1 MSINLQK
8 YDNLGSFEEI
18 VFLLDKVL
26 IDGKQKKISDTKK
39 FCIDHSR
46 EFAYCFEG
54 LTELLRFLSMIK
66 ITDSK
71 VRSELNEFEIKK
83 ITSSKVEFCK
93 STVLPLFKKL
103 SEHDILND
111 FLDNKEIE
119 YDANNDSI
127 VIKNNLVPLK
137 FCGLRNFL
145 LNISFFEP
153 HRDSLNLLLINPI
166 FQKLFEN
173 EVIPLLNKIDY
184 EGSRSKNKL
193 TLEDLKNIQQI
204 LESLGYEVE
213 QFVLEYEKNRL
224 KNHQK
229 RDRIKLISGIDTSA
243 GYDIVSF
250 KSLES
255 NDIDRFIEVKSYS
268 GEIGFYWSS
277 NEVKVAKLRRKKYY
291 LYLVNRY
298 SMKKKGLR
306 TINDRRPLFGNIF
319 KEYMEYNCAELV
331 YRKIIDCHFT

>member
-1 MSINLQK
+1 MSISLLR

-18 VFLLDKVL
+18 VFFLDKVL
-26 IDGKQKKISDTKK
+26 IDGKQKKTSDVKN

-46 EFAYCFEG
+46 EFAYSFEG
-54 LTELLRFLSMIK
+54 LTELLRFLSIIE

-71 VRSELNEFEIKK
+71 VRSELNESEIKK
-83 ITSSKVEFCK
+83 ITSSKIEFCK

-103 SEHDILND
+103 SEYDILND
-111 FLDNKEIE
+111 FLDNKKIE

-137 FCGLRNFL
+137 FSGLKNFL

-153 HRDSLNLLLINPI
+153 HRDSLNLLFINPI
-166 FQKLFEN
+166 FQELFEN
-173 EVIPLLNKIDY
+173 EIIPLLNKIDY
-184 EGSRSKNKL
+184 EELKSEKKL
-193 TLEDLKNIQQI
+193 TVEDLKNIQQI
-204 LESLGYEVE
+204 LESLGYEAE

-224 KNHQK
+224 RNHPK
-229 RDRIKLISGIDTSA
+229 REKIKLISGIDTNA

-250 KSLES
+250 NSLES

-277 NEVKVAKLRRKKYY
+277 NEVKVAKRKRKKYY

-298 SMKKKGLR
+298 SMRKK
-306 TINDRRPLFGNIF
+306 DYEPLMIQDPYSEIFSKNTWNITAQNWYI
-319 KEYMEYNCAELV
+319 K
-331 YRKIIDCHFT
+331 K